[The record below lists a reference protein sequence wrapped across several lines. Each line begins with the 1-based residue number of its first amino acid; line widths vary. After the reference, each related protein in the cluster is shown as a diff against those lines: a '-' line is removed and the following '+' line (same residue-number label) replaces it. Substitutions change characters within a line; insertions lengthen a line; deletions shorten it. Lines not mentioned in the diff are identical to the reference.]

1 MGKVNIREKG
11 LRRDDCHYELFSNK
25 CTDQERAPSI
35 SVPGRR
41 YQVSKNSSGCIKL
54 GHKRVAIMAFGHTQ
68 QLDMELSPPAGCH
81 RSKAHS
87 KGARDFTDQMTRPR
101 PFKLRLPCLCWENY
115 DETADLARFLI
126 IFKQ

>member
-54 GHKRVAIMAFGHTQ
+54 AHKRVAILAFGHTGIPNNWTWNYPH
-68 QLDMELSPPAGCH
+68 PPA
-81 RSKAHS
+81 AI
-87 KGARDFTDQMTRPR
+87 D
-101 PFKLRLPCLCWENY
+101 LRLTPKGFGTL
-115 DETADLARFLI
+115 LI
-126 IFKQ
+126 K